1 MDLKIIK
8 DEIKKTSQTQN
19 LKRQSKNKMS
29 ISQTNNDQSGVTN
42 NEASH

>member
-1 MDLKIIK
+1 MGLKIIK

-42 NEASH
+42 NEASR